1 VRNFAA
7 SLAPTLV
14 YFAAQSLAESD
25 LGYTAVDV
33 PAHLGAFLARRH
45 AVSPEL
51 ALCVVSEAN
60 EAWAEG
66 LCALPLHH
74 FLNAG
79 PIVAV
84 CPHVPPVFVPPPSDR
99 MGELLPQPDASQAER
114 FCQHG
119 RVHGVCN
126 PSVSAVLNGAPG
138 GNTDELPTLT
148 EEQVKVMAGSEYLE
162 KLTDARKQ
170 WRPDCASA
178 CAQDGLSLSAH
189 YRGTD
194 STPYEVELMLSRD
207 PASSE
212 LRVLSSSCSCPA
224 MRGWEGGRP
233 FADEPV
239 CCKHVF
245 SLLLTREKQ
254 PTRFGAAAIPLA
266 ASPAVPLSAAQPTA
280 LGWQAGADSRALPAG
295 ASTLAR
301 VTPTGVTQPPIA
313 NANAGIPPAPKQ
325 PRTLPTQLQLG
336 AVAKSTAARTVKA
349 SSTVPTA
356 AAKKPRAKAVAKEV
370 VDLCL
375 SEDDDLDPIPPRP
388 KVVKAE
394 EGREATAPAP
404 RPKAESAK
412 RPKPERKAAGRSILI
427 DPLPA
432 MLTGAFLRE
441 YAVES
446 LRLLEDEEKAAKR
459 ARTSVSPLRVVDS
472 AAGAAQQIHSTLAG
486 AGSACPPPPGLPP
499 GPGADAG
506 ASNIPPL
513 QARHG
518 SDAGAQQA
526 QDAGAVGR
534 TPAAPAPWA
543 APASSGG
550 AQALPAVQSA
560 PASATGALPDAA
572 SPVKPPAPKPAAKE
586 ESVNPLLRL
595 LGLG

>member
-1 VRNFAA
+1 M
-7 SLAPTLV
+7 T
-14 YFAAQSLAESD
+14 
-25 LGYTAVDV
+25 
-33 PAHLGAFLARRH
+33 
-45 AVSPEL
+45 
-51 ALCVVSEAN
+51 
-60 EAWAEG
+60 
-66 LCALPLHH
+66 
-74 FLNAG
+74 
-79 PIVAV
+79 
-84 CPHVPPVFVPPPSDR
+84 
-99 MGELLPQPDASQAER
+99 
-114 FCQHG
+114 
-119 RVHGVCN
+119 
-126 PSVSAVLNGAPG
+126 
-138 GNTDELPTLT
+138 
-148 EEQVKVMAGSEYLE
+148 
-162 KLTDARKQ
+162 
-170 WRPDCASA
+170 
-178 CAQDGLSLSAH
+178 
-189 YRGTD
+189 
-194 STPYEVELMLSRD
+194 
-207 PASSE
+207 
-212 LRVLSSSCSCPA
+212 
-224 MRGWEGGRP
+224 
-233 FADEPV
+233 DEPV

-266 ASPAVPLSAAQPTA
+266 ASPAVPLTAPTA
-280 LGWQAGADSRALPAG
+280 
-295 ASTLAR
+295 
-301 VTPTGVTQPPIA
+301 
-313 NANAGIPPAPKQ
+313 
-325 PRTLPTQLQLG
+325 
-336 AVAKSTAARTVKA
+336 
-349 SSTVPTA
+349 
-356 AAKKPRAKAVAKEV
+356 KPRAKAVAK
-370 VDLCL
+370 
-375 SEDDDLDPIPPRP
+375 EDDDLDPIPPRP
-388 KVVKAE
+388 K
-394 EGREATAPAP
+394 
-404 RPKAESAK
+404 AESAK
-412 RPKPERKAAGRSILI
+412 RKAAGRSILI

-586 ESVNPLLRL
+586 ESWTTCVYISQQNGHAERVIRSILEKASIVAAHTNIIAKPGSSTQFKLRFARL
-595 LGLG
+595 WKCVLDRIPRARAFVHFAYFCF